1 MEPRSTRMQM
11 ENERKPSGGGT
22 RRPGFTLLEVL
33 VALSLSALAASLLLG
48 TASRTPSHQ
57 ALQQATNQV
66 LTALEDA
73 RTLAQ
78 RGNAVTCTVENN
90 TRLVTFATPALSTES
105 WVPPSRHVLQLP
117 EGISL
122 RVENQTGQP
131 APTQWIRIGTDG
143 RISQGMTLTLRDRSE
158 DAIRIVVM
166 VGTGA
171 WYVDAS
177 KR

>member
-1 MEPRSTRMQM
+1 MQM
-11 ENERKPSGGGT
+11 ENERTSSGEV
-22 RRPGFTLLEVL
+22 RRPAFTLLEVL
-33 VALSLSALAASLLLG
+33 VALSLSALAASLLIG
-48 TASRTPSHQ
+48 TVSRATSHQ
-57 ALQQATNQV
+57 ALQRATDQV
-66 LTALEDA
+66 LAALEDA

-90 TRLVTFATPALSTES
+90 TRLVTFATPAQSSGS

-122 RVENQTGQP
+122 RVENQAGQP

-143 RISQGMTLTLRDRSE
+143 RISQGMTLVLRDRSE
-158 DAIRIVVM
+158 GSIRIVVM